1 MQALIAIIVALAV
14 TVAVLWFFFAP
25 RKAFRARV
33 DNGVQEAV
41 VEVKG
46 GYSPAVIEAEAG
58 LPLRLIFDRKEDG
71 ECSSHVVFSDFGVDL
86 ALPPFRTTTLTI
98 HPDRPGEYGFACGM
112 NMLHGTL
119 RVLPGKH
126 HAAMQD
132 EHSVSEENPNN
143 AESHVPVQSQQTAV
157 DEASYESV
165 DASSDFSSVS
175 AGSSDD
181 SSASREMRALITRLI
196 VSAIVTIPV
205 SASTMLMLYPI
216 PNWVQFIL
224 MLPVMCYAA
233 LPIFRSGFA
242 AIIHRS
248 PEMNALVSLGTVF
261 AFAYSCVVTFVP
273 QILPENAREP
283 YFEAVG
289 VAITLM
295 LVGQL
300 LEARARVGTGEA
312 MRALVKLQPKTAR
325 VVRNEIEEEIP
336 VDQVLVGDIIAI
348 RPGEQLPVDGTVIS
362 GSSSVDESMITGESM
377 PVLKQVGSSVTGATI
392 NGTGSLRY
400 RATKVG
406 KDTVLSQIIGLVQSA
421 QSSKAPVQ
429 RMADKISGIFVPIVV
444 LISVWS
450 CALWFAFGPEPRVVH
465 ALVAAVSVLL
475 IACPCALGLATP
487 LSVTVSTGRAA
498 QMGVLIRSAEALE
511 TCGKINAVV
520 LDKTG
525 TITAGKPSLTD
536 VLPLGKWREMP
547 DALLAITASTEQD
560 SEHPLAAAIVAGA
573 QEKHLTLGEATQF
586 RAISGQGVTAYVAS
600 HSVAVGNTDL
610 IDDLD
615 VAMPSVGNEDLDVI
629 IEAMERLSAEGKTPM
644 LAAVDGELAGIVA
657 VADTVK
663 PDSQQAIAALKSHG
677 VNVVMLTGDN
687 ETTAHAVANQV
698 SVSNVIAGVR
708 PENKADE
715 IAKLQ
720 AQGYTVAM
728 VGDGINDAPAL
739 ARANVGFAIGTGTDV
754 AIQSAD
760 VTLMN
765 GSLMGLVHALDLTH
779 ATMRNIAQNLGFAL
793 GYNSIGISIA
803 AGVLYPFTGMML
815 NPMIAGAAMAFSSL
829 CVVTNASRLRLFDPD
844 KAVRAANRTYQVRQ
858 PNPNDN
864 NHNNHNQ
871 KGFIMGL
878 FSDHKAKKEG
888 MHEGMEGMCGAHSC
902 CGGYTAGADQSALAK
917 DPVCGMSVDPATAAA
932 TSEYSGTTYY
942 FCNPGCAA
950 KFEQNPTQYL
960 A

>member
-14 TVAVLWFFFAP
+14 TAAVLWFFFAP

-33 DNGVQEAV
+33 GNGVQESV

-71 ECSSHVVFSDFGVDL
+71 ECSSHVVFSDFGIDL
-86 ALPPFRTTTLTI
+86 ALPAFRTTTLTL
-98 HPDRPGEYGFACGM
+98 HPNEPGEYGFACGM

-119 RVLPGKH
+119 RVVPGKH
-126 HAAMQD
+126 HAAMQE
-132 EHSVSEENPNN
+132 EHSESEENSNI
-143 AESHVPVQSQQTAV
+143 AESHVHMQSQPSVVA
-157 DEASYESV
+157 EKSYES
-165 DASSDFSSVS
+165 AESSNISSDSSN
-175 AGSSDD
+175 D
-181 SSASREMRALITRLI
+181 SSESRKMRALITRLI

-205 SASTMLMLYPI
+205 FASTMLMLYPM

-289 VAITLM
+289 VVITLM

-336 VDQVLVGDIIAI
+336 VDQVLAGDIIAI

-377 PVLKQVGSSVTGATI
+377 PVLKQAGSSVTGATI

-406 KDTVLSQIIGLVQSA
+406 KDTVLAQIIGLVQSA

-525 TITAGKPSLTD
+525 TITAGKPSLND
-536 VLPLGKWREMP
+536 VLPLGKWREMT
-547 DALLAITASTEQD
+547 DDLLAITASAERD

-586 RAISGQGVTAYVAS
+586 HAISGQGVTAHVAS

-615 VAMPSVGNEDLDVI
+615 VAMPSVGNENLDDI
-629 IEAMERLSAEGKTPM
+629 IETMERLSAEGKTPM
-644 LAAVDGELAGIVA
+644 LAAIDGELAGIVA

-663 PDSQQAIAALKSHG
+663 ADSQQAIAALKSHG

-698 SVSNVIAGVR
+698 GVSNVIAGVR

-765 GSLMGLVHALDLTH
+765 GSLMGLVHALDLTR

-793 GYNSIGISIA
+793 GYNSVGISIA

-829 CVVTNASRLRLFDPD
+829 CVVTNASRLRLFDPG
-844 KAVRAANRTYQVRQ
+844 KALRKTYQVRQ

-864 NHNNHNQ
+864 NHNNHSQ

-878 FSDHKAKKEG
+878 FSDHKAKKENA
-888 MHEGMEGMCGAHSC
+888 HESMEGMHSC
-902 CGGYTAGADQSALAK
+902 CGGHAANDNQSALAK

-932 TSEYSGTTYY
+932 TREYNGTAYY

-960 A
+960 D

>member
-14 TVAVLWFFFAP
+14 TAAVLWFFFAP

-33 DNGVQEAV
+33 GNGVQEAV

-98 HPDRPGEYGFACGM
+98 HPDEPGEYGFACGM

-132 EHSVSEENPNN
+132 EHSASEENPNN
-143 AESHVPVQSQQTAV
+143 AESHVPAQSQQTAV
-157 DEASYESV
+157 DETSHESV
-165 DASSDFSSVS
+165 DTSSDFSSIS
-175 AGSSDD
+175 ANSSDD
-181 SSASREMRALITRLI
+181 SYASREMRALITRLI

-205 SASTMLMLYPI
+205 FASTMLMLYPM
-216 PNWVQFIL
+216 PNWAQFIL

-289 VAITLM
+289 VVITLM

-312 MRALVKLQPKTAR
+312 MRALAKLQPKTAR

-336 VDQVLVGDIIAI
+336 VDQVLAGDIIAI

-377 PVLKQVGSSVTGATI
+377 PVLKQAGSSVTGATI

-406 KDTVLSQIIGLVQSA
+406 KDTVLAQIIGLVQSA

-444 LISVWS
+444 LIAVWS

-536 VLPLGKWREMP
+536 VLPLGKWREMT
-547 DALLAITASTEQD
+547 DDLLAITASAERD

-573 QEKHLTLGEATQF
+573 QEKHLTLGEVTQF
-586 RAISGQGVTAYVAS
+586 RAISGQGVTAHVAS
-600 HSVAVGNTDL
+600 HSVAVGNADL

-615 VAMPSVGNEDLDVI
+615 VAMPSVGNEDLDDI
-629 IEAMERLSAEGKTPM
+629 IETMERLSAEGKTPM
-644 LAAVDGELAGIVA
+644 LAAIDGELAGIVA

-663 PDSQQAIAALKSHG
+663 ADSQQAIAALKSHG
-677 VNVVMLTGDN
+677 VNVVMLTGDS

-698 SVSNVIAGVR
+698 GVSNVIAGVR

-765 GSLMGLVHALDLTH
+765 GSLMGLVHALDLTR

-793 GYNSIGISIA
+793 GYNSVGISIA

-844 KAVRAANRTYQVRQ
+844 KALRKTYQVRQ

-864 NHNNHNQ
+864 NHNNHSQ

-878 FSDHKAKKEG
+878 FSDHKAKKENA
-888 MHEGMEGMCGAHSC
+888 HESMEGMHSC
-902 CGGYTAGADQSALAK
+902 CGGHAANDNQSALAK

-932 TSEYSGTTYY
+932 TREYNGTAYY

-960 A
+960 D

>member
-1 MQALIAIIVALAV
+1 MQALIAVIVAFIV
-14 TVAVLWFFFAP
+14 TAAVLWFFFAP

-46 GYSPAVIEAEAG
+46 GYSPAIIEAEAG

-71 ECSSHVVFSDFGVDL
+71 ECSSHVVFSDFGIDL
-86 ALPPFRTTTLTI
+86 ALPAFRTTTLTL
-98 HPDRPGEYGFACGM
+98 HPSEPGEYGFSCGM

-119 RVLPGKH
+119 RVVPGKH
-126 HAAMQD
+126 HAAMAK
-132 EHSVSEENPNN
+132 EHSESEENPNI
-143 AESHVPVQSQQTAV
+143 AESHVHIQSQPSVVA
-157 DEASYESV
+157 EKSYES
-165 DASSDFSSVS
+165 AESSNISSDSSN
-175 AGSSDD
+175 D
-181 SSASREMRALITRLI
+181 SSESREMRTLIARLI

-205 SASTMLMLYPI
+205 FGSTMLMLYPM
-216 PNWVQFIL
+216 PNWVQFVL

-248 PEMNALVSLGTVF
+248 PEMNALVSLGTVC
-261 AFAYSCVVTFVP
+261 AFAYSCVVTFIP

-289 VAITLM
+289 VVITLM

-312 MRALVKLQPKTAR
+312 MRALAGLQPKIAR
-325 VVRNEIEEEIP
+325 VVRGEIEEEIP
-336 VDQVLVGDIIAI
+336 VEQVAVGDIIAI
-348 RPGEQLPVDGTVIS
+348 RPGEQLPVDGVVIA
-362 GSSSVDESMITGESM
+362 GSSAVDESMITGESM
-377 PVLKQVGSSVTGATI
+377 PVVKQTGSSVTGATI

-406 KDTVLSQIIGLVQSA
+406 KDTVLAQIIGLVQSA

-444 LISVWS
+444 LIAVWS

-525 TITAGKPSLTD
+525 TITAGTPSLTD
-536 VLPLGKWREMP
+536 VFPLGKWRKMP
-547 DALLAITASTEQD
+547 DDLLAITASAERD

-573 QEKHLTLGEATQF
+573 QEKHLTLGETTQF
-586 RAISGQGVTAYVAS
+586 RAISGQGVTAHVAS

-644 LAAVDGELAGIVA
+644 LAAIDGELAGIVA

-698 SVSNVIAGVR
+698 GVSNVIAGVR

-844 KAVRAANRTYQVRQ
+844 KAVRAASRTYQVRQ

-864 NHNNHNQ
+864 NHNNHSQ

-878 FSDHKAKKEG
+878 FSDHKAKKENAHESMAG
-888 MHEGMEGMCGAHSC
+888 MRSC
-902 CGGYTAGADQSALAK
+902 CGGHAANGNQSALAK
-917 DPVCGMSVDPATAAA
+917 DPVCGMSVDPTTAAA
-932 TSEYSGTTYY
+932 TREYNGTTYY

>member
-1 MQALIAIIVALAV
+1 M
-14 TVAVLWFFFAP
+14 
-25 RKAFRARV
+25 
-33 DNGVQEAV
+33 
-41 VEVKG
+41 
-46 GYSPAVIEAEAG
+46 
-58 LPLRLIFDRKEDG
+58 
-71 ECSSHVVFSDFGVDL
+71 
-86 ALPPFRTTTLTI
+86 
-98 HPDRPGEYGFACGM
+98 
-112 NMLHGTL
+112 
-119 RVLPGKH
+119 
-126 HAAMQD
+126 
-132 EHSVSEENPNN
+132 
-143 AESHVPVQSQQTAV
+143 
-157 DEASYESV
+157 
-165 DASSDFSSVS
+165 
-175 AGSSDD
+175 
-181 SSASREMRALITRLI
+181 
-196 VSAIVTIPV
+196 
-205 SASTMLMLYPI
+205 
-216 PNWVQFIL
+216 
-224 MLPVMCYAA
+224 
-233 LPIFRSGFA
+233 
-242 AIIHRS
+242 
-248 PEMNALVSLGTVF
+248 
-261 AFAYSCVVTFVP
+261 
-273 QILPENAREP
+273 
-283 YFEAVG
+283 
-289 VAITLM
+289 
-295 LVGQL
+295 
-300 LEARARVGTGEA
+300 
-312 MRALVKLQPKTAR
+312 
-325 VVRNEIEEEIP
+325 
-336 VDQVLVGDIIAI
+336 
-348 RPGEQLPVDGTVIS
+348 
-362 GSSSVDESMITGESM
+362 
-377 PVLKQVGSSVTGATI
+377 
-392 NGTGSLRY
+392 
-400 RATKVG
+400 
-406 KDTVLSQIIGLVQSA
+406 QSA

-429 RMADKISGIFVPIVV
+429 RLADKISGIFVPIVV
-444 LISVWS
+444 LIAVWS

-547 DALLAITASTEQD
+547 DDLLAITASAERD
-560 SEHPLAAAIVAGA
+560 SEHPLAAAIVAEA

-586 RAISGQGVTAYVAS
+586 RAISGQGVTAHVAS
-600 HSVAVGNTDL
+600 HSIAVGNTDL

-615 VAMPSVGNEDLDVI
+615 VAMPSVGNEDLDDI
-629 IEAMERLSAEGKTPM
+629 IETMERLSAEGKTPM

-698 SVSNVIAGVR
+698 GVSNVIAGVR

-864 NHNNHNQ
+864 NHNNHSQ

-888 MHEGMEGMCGAHSC
+888 MHEGMEGMGGAHSC
-902 CGGYTAGADQSALAK
+902 CGHTAGADQSVLAK
-917 DPVCGMSVDPATAAA
+917 DPVCGMSVDPAAAAA
-932 TSEYSGTTYY
+932 TREYNGTTYY

>member
-14 TVAVLWFFFAP
+14 TAAVLWFFFAP

-33 DNGVQEAV
+33 GNGVQEAV

-98 HPDRPGEYGFACGM
+98 HPDEPGEYGFACGM

-132 EHSVSEENPNN
+132 EHSASEENPNN
-143 AESHVPVQSQQTAV
+143 AESHVPAQSQQTAV
-157 DEASYESV
+157 DETSHESV
-165 DASSDFSSVS
+165 DTSSIS
-175 AGSSDD
+175 ANSSDD
-181 SSASREMRALITRLI
+181 SYASREMRALITRLI

-205 SASTMLMLYPI
+205 FASTMLMLYPM
-216 PNWVQFIL
+216 PNWAQFIL

-289 VAITLM
+289 VVITLM

-312 MRALVKLQPKTAR
+312 MRALAKLQPKTAR

-336 VDQVLVGDIIAI
+336 VDQVLAGDIIAI

-377 PVLKQVGSSVTGATI
+377 PVLKQAGSSVTGATI

-406 KDTVLSQIIGLVQSA
+406 KDTVLAQIIGLVQSA

-536 VLPLGKWREMP
+536 VLPLGKWREMT
-547 DALLAITASTEQD
+547 DDLLAITASAERD

-586 RAISGQGVTAYVAS
+586 HAISGQGVTAHVAS

-615 VAMPSVGNEDLDVI
+615 VAMPSVGDEDLDDI
-629 IEAMERLSAEGKTPM
+629 IETMERLSAEGKTPM
-644 LAAVDGELAGIVA
+644 LAAIDGELAGIVA

-663 PDSQQAIAALKSHG
+663 ADSQQAIAALKSHG
-677 VNVVMLTGDN
+677 VNVVMLTGDS

-698 SVSNVIAGVR
+698 GVSNVIAGVR

-765 GSLMGLVHALDLTH
+765 GSLMGLVHALDLTR

-793 GYNSIGISIA
+793 GYNSVGISIA

-844 KAVRAANRTYQVRQ
+844 KALRKTYQVRQ

-864 NHNNHNQ
+864 NHNNHSQ

-878 FSDHKAKKEG
+878 FSDHKAKKENA
-888 MHEGMEGMCGAHSC
+888 HESMEGMHSC
-902 CGGYTAGADQSALAK
+902 CGGHAANDNQSALAK

-932 TSEYSGTTYY
+932 TREYNGTAYY

-960 A
+960 D

>member
-98 HPDRPGEYGFACGM
+98 HPDGPGEYGFACGM

-132 EHSVSEENPNN
+132 EHSVSEEKPNN
-143 AESHVPVQSQQTAV
+143 AESHVPVQSQQAAV
-157 DEASYESV
+157 DETSHESV

-181 SSASREMRALITRLI
+181 SSASREMRALVTRLI

-205 SASTMLMLYPI
+205 FASTMLMLYPM

-289 VAITLM
+289 VVITLM

-312 MRALVKLQPKTAR
+312 MRALAKLQPKTAR

-362 GSSSVDESMITGESM
+362 GASSVDESMITGESM

-406 KDTVLSQIIGLVQSA
+406 KDMVLAQIIGLVQSA

-444 LISVWS
+444 LIAVWS

-547 DALLAITASTEQD
+547 DALLEITASAERY

-586 RAISGQGVTAYVAS
+586 RAISGQGVTAHVTS

-615 VAMPSVGNEDLDVI
+615 VAMPSVGNEDLDDI
-629 IEAMERLSAEGKTPM
+629 IETMERLSAEGKTPM
-644 LAAVDGELAGIVA
+644 LAAIDGELAGIVA

-698 SVSNVIAGVR
+698 GVSNVIAGVR

-829 CVVTNASRLRLFDPD
+829 CVVTNASRLRLFNPD
-844 KAVRAANRTYQVRQ
+844 KAVRASNRMYQVRQ

-864 NHNNHNQ
+864 NHNNHSQ

-902 CGGYTAGADQSALAK
+902 CGGHNAGADQSALVK
-917 DPVCGMSVDPATAAA
+917 DPVCGMSVDPTTAAA
-932 TSEYSGTTYY
+932 TREYNGTTYY
-942 FCNPGCAA
+942 FCNPGCADR
-950 KFEQNPTQYL
+950 FSQNPQAYIG
-960 A
+960 

>member
-1 MQALIAIIVALAV
+1 
-14 TVAVLWFFFAP
+14 
-25 RKAFRARV
+25 
-33 DNGVQEAV
+33 
-41 VEVKG
+41 
-46 GYSPAVIEAEAG
+46 
-58 LPLRLIFDRKEDG
+58 
-71 ECSSHVVFSDFGVDL
+71 
-86 ALPPFRTTTLTI
+86 
-98 HPDRPGEYGFACGM
+98 
-112 NMLHGTL
+112 
-119 RVLPGKH
+119 
-126 HAAMQD
+126 
-132 EHSVSEENPNN
+132 
-143 AESHVPVQSQQTAV
+143 
-157 DEASYESV
+157 
-165 DASSDFSSVS
+165 
-175 AGSSDD
+175 
-181 SSASREMRALITRLI
+181 
-196 VSAIVTIPV
+196 
-205 SASTMLMLYPI
+205 MLMLYPI

>member
-1 MQALIAIIVALAV
+1 
-14 TVAVLWFFFAP
+14 
-25 RKAFRARV
+25 
-33 DNGVQEAV
+33 
-41 VEVKG
+41 
-46 GYSPAVIEAEAG
+46 
-58 LPLRLIFDRKEDG
+58 
-71 ECSSHVVFSDFGVDL
+71 
-86 ALPPFRTTTLTI
+86 
-98 HPDRPGEYGFACGM
+98 
-112 NMLHGTL
+112 
-119 RVLPGKH
+119 
-126 HAAMQD
+126 
-132 EHSVSEENPNN
+132 
-143 AESHVPVQSQQTAV
+143 
-157 DEASYESV
+157 
-165 DASSDFSSVS
+165 
-175 AGSSDD
+175 
-181 SSASREMRALITRLI
+181 
-196 VSAIVTIPV
+196 
-205 SASTMLMLYPI
+205 
-216 PNWVQFIL
+216 
-224 MLPVMCYAA
+224 
-233 LPIFRSGFA
+233 
-242 AIIHRS
+242 
-248 PEMNALVSLGTVF
+248 
-261 AFAYSCVVTFVP
+261 
-273 QILPENAREP
+273 
-283 YFEAVG
+283 
-289 VAITLM
+289 
-295 LVGQL
+295 
-300 LEARARVGTGEA
+300 

-336 VDQVLVGDIIAI
+336 VDQVLAGDIIAI

-377 PVLKQVGSSVTGATI
+377 PVLKQAGSSVTGATI

-406 KDTVLSQIIGLVQSA
+406 KDTVLAQIIGLVQSA

-429 RMADKISGIFVPIVV
+429 RMADKISGFFVPIVV

-525 TITAGKPSLTD
+525 TITAGKPSLND
-536 VLPLGKWREMP
+536 VLPLGKWREMT
-547 DALLAITASTEQD
+547 DDLLAITASAERD

-586 RAISGQGVTAYVAS
+586 HAISGQGVTAHVAS

-615 VAMPSVGNEDLDVI
+615 VAMPSVGNENLDDI
-629 IEAMERLSAEGKTPM
+629 IETMERLSAEGKTPM
-644 LAAVDGELAGIVA
+644 LAAIDGELAGIVA

-663 PDSQQAIAALKSHG
+663 ADSQQAIAALKSHG

-698 SVSNVIAGVR
+698 GVSNVIAGVR

-765 GSLMGLVHALDLTH
+765 GSLMGLVHALDLTR

-793 GYNSIGISIA
+793 GYNSVGISIA

-829 CVVTNASRLRLFDPD
+829 CVVTNASRLRLFDPG
-844 KAVRAANRTYQVRQ
+844 KALRKTYQVRQ

-902 CGGYTAGADQSALAK
+902 CGGHTAGADQSALAK
-917 DPVCGMSVDPATAAA
+917 DPVCGMSVDPTTAAA
-932 TSEYSGTTYY
+932 TREYNGTTYY

>member
-1 MQALIAIIVALAV
+1 
-14 TVAVLWFFFAP
+14 
-25 RKAFRARV
+25 
-33 DNGVQEAV
+33 
-41 VEVKG
+41 
-46 GYSPAVIEAEAG
+46 
-58 LPLRLIFDRKEDG
+58 
-71 ECSSHVVFSDFGVDL
+71 
-86 ALPPFRTTTLTI
+86 
-98 HPDRPGEYGFACGM
+98 
-112 NMLHGTL
+112 
-119 RVLPGKH
+119 
-126 HAAMQD
+126 
-132 EHSVSEENPNN
+132 
-143 AESHVPVQSQQTAV
+143 
-157 DEASYESV
+157 
-165 DASSDFSSVS
+165 
-175 AGSSDD
+175 
-181 SSASREMRALITRLI
+181 MRALVTRLI
-196 VSAIVTIPV
+196 VSVIVTIPV
-205 SASTMLMLYPI
+205 FASTMLMLYPM

-289 VAITLM
+289 VVITLM

-312 MRALVKLQPKTAR
+312 MRALAKLQPKTAR

-547 DALLAITASTEQD
+547 DALLAITASAEQD

-586 RAISGQGVTAYVAS
+586 RAISGQGVTAHVAS

-610 IDDLD
+610 IDDFD
-615 VAMPSVGNEDLDVI
+615 VAMPSVGNEDIDAI

-644 LAAVDGELAGIVA
+644 LAAIDGELAGIVA
-657 VADTVK
+657 VADMVK

-698 SVSNVIAGVR
+698 GVSNVIAGVR

-878 FSDHKAKKEG
+878 FNDHKAKKEG

-902 CGGYTAGADQSALAK
+902 CGGHTAGADQSALAK

-932 TSEYSGTTYY
+932 TREYNGTTYY

>member
-1 MQALIAIIVALAV
+1 
-14 TVAVLWFFFAP
+14 
-25 RKAFRARV
+25 
-33 DNGVQEAV
+33 
-41 VEVKG
+41 
-46 GYSPAVIEAEAG
+46 
-58 LPLRLIFDRKEDG
+58 
-71 ECSSHVVFSDFGVDL
+71 
-86 ALPPFRTTTLTI
+86 
-98 HPDRPGEYGFACGM
+98 
-112 NMLHGTL
+112 
-119 RVLPGKH
+119 
-126 HAAMQD
+126 
-132 EHSVSEENPNN
+132 
-143 AESHVPVQSQQTAV
+143 
-157 DEASYESV
+157 
-165 DASSDFSSVS
+165 
-175 AGSSDD
+175 
-181 SSASREMRALITRLI
+181 
-196 VSAIVTIPV
+196 
-205 SASTMLMLYPI
+205 
-216 PNWVQFIL
+216 
-224 MLPVMCYAA
+224 
-233 LPIFRSGFA
+233 
-242 AIIHRS
+242 
-248 PEMNALVSLGTVF
+248 
-261 AFAYSCVVTFVP
+261 
-273 QILPENAREP
+273 
-283 YFEAVG
+283 
-289 VAITLM
+289 M

-336 VDQVLVGDIIAI
+336 VDQVLAGDIIAI

-377 PVLKQVGSSVTGATI
+377 PVLKQTGSSVTGATI

-406 KDTVLSQIIGLVQSA
+406 KDTVLAQIIGLVQSA

-525 TITAGKPSLTD
+525 TITAGKPSLAD
-536 VLPLGKWREMP
+536 VLPLGKWREMT
-547 DALLAITASTEQD
+547 DDLLAITASAERD

-586 RAISGQGVTAYVAS
+586 HAISGQGVTAHVAS

-615 VAMPSVGNEDLDVI
+615 VAMPSVGDEDLDDI
-629 IEAMERLSAEGKTPM
+629 IETMERLSAEGKTPM
-644 LAAVDGELAGIVA
+644 LAAIDGELAGIVA

-663 PDSQQAIAALKSHG
+663 ADSQQAIAALKSHG

-698 SVSNVIAGVR
+698 GVSNVIAGVR

-765 GSLMGLVHALDLTH
+765 GSLMGLVHALDLTR
-779 ATMRNIAQNLGFAL
+779 ATMRNIAQNRGFAL
-793 GYNSIGISIA
+793 GYNSVGISIA

-829 CVVTNASRLRLFDPD
+829 CVVTNASRLRLFDPG
-844 KAVRAANRTYQVRQ
+844 KALRKTYQVRQ

-864 NHNNHNQ
+864 NHNNHSQ

-878 FSDHKAKKEG
+878 FSDHKAKKENA
-888 MHEGMEGMCGAHSC
+888 HERMEGMHSC
-902 CGGYTAGADQSALAK
+902 CGGHAANDNQSALAK

-932 TSEYSGTTYY
+932 AREYNGTAYY

-960 A
+960 D

>member
-14 TVAVLWFFFAP
+14 TAAVLWFFFAP

-33 DNGVQEAV
+33 GNGVQEAV

-98 HPDRPGEYGFACGM
+98 HPDEPGEYGFACGM

-132 EHSVSEENPNN
+132 EHSASEENPNN
-143 AESHVPVQSQQTAV
+143 AESHVPAQSQQTAV
-157 DEASYESV
+157 DETSHESV
-165 DASSDFSSVS
+165 DTSSIS
-175 AGSSDD
+175 ANSSDD
-181 SSASREMRALITRLI
+181 SYASREMRALITRLI

-205 SASTMLMLYPI
+205 FASTMLMLYPM
-216 PNWVQFIL
+216 PNWAQFIL

-289 VAITLM
+289 VVITLM

-312 MRALVKLQPKTAR
+312 MRALAKLQPKTAR

-336 VDQVLVGDIIAI
+336 VDQVLAGDIIAI

-377 PVLKQVGSSVTGATI
+377 PVLKQAGSSVTGATI

-406 KDTVLSQIIGLVQSA
+406 KDTVLAQIIGLVQSA

-429 RMADKISGIFVPIVV
+429 RLADKISGIFVPIVV
-444 LISVWS
+444 LIAVWS
-450 CALWFAFGPEPRVVH
+450 CALWFTFGPEPRVVH

-536 VLPLGKWREMP
+536 VLPLGKWHEIP
-547 DALLAITASTEQD
+547 DDLLAITASAERD

-586 RAISGQGVTAYVAS
+586 HAISGQGVTAHVAS

-615 VAMPSVGNEDLDVI
+615 VAMPSVGNENLDDI
-629 IEAMERLSAEGKTPM
+629 IETMERLSAEGKTPM
-644 LAAVDGELAGIVA
+644 LAAIDGELAGIVA

-663 PDSQQAIAALKSHG
+663 ADSQQAIAALKSHG

-698 SVSNVIAGVR
+698 GVSNVIAGVR

-765 GSLMGLVHALDLTH
+765 GSLMGLVHALDLTR

-793 GYNSIGISIA
+793 GYNSVGISIA

-844 KAVRAANRTYQVRQ
+844 KALRKTYQVRQ

-864 NHNNHNQ
+864 NHNNHSQ

-878 FSDHKAKKEG
+878 FSDHKAKKENA
-888 MHEGMEGMCGAHSC
+888 HESMEGMHSC
-902 CGGYTAGADQSALAK
+902 CGGHTAGVDQSALAK

-932 TSEYSGTTYY
+932 TREYNGTDYY

>member
-1 MQALIAIIVALAV
+1 
-14 TVAVLWFFFAP
+14 
-25 RKAFRARV
+25 
-33 DNGVQEAV
+33 
-41 VEVKG
+41 
-46 GYSPAVIEAEAG
+46 
-58 LPLRLIFDRKEDG
+58 
-71 ECSSHVVFSDFGVDL
+71 
-86 ALPPFRTTTLTI
+86 
-98 HPDRPGEYGFACGM
+98 
-112 NMLHGTL
+112 
-119 RVLPGKH
+119 
-126 HAAMQD
+126 
-132 EHSVSEENPNN
+132 
-143 AESHVPVQSQQTAV
+143 
-157 DEASYESV
+157 
-165 DASSDFSSVS
+165 
-175 AGSSDD
+175 
-181 SSASREMRALITRLI
+181 
-196 VSAIVTIPV
+196 
-205 SASTMLMLYPI
+205 
-216 PNWVQFIL
+216 
-224 MLPVMCYAA
+224 
-233 LPIFRSGFA
+233 
-242 AIIHRS
+242 
-248 PEMNALVSLGTVF
+248 
-261 AFAYSCVVTFVP
+261 
-273 QILPENAREP
+273 
-283 YFEAVG
+283 
-289 VAITLM
+289 
-295 LVGQL
+295 
-300 LEARARVGTGEA
+300 
-312 MRALVKLQPKTAR
+312 
-325 VVRNEIEEEIP
+325 
-336 VDQVLVGDIIAI
+336 
-348 RPGEQLPVDGTVIS
+348 
-362 GSSSVDESMITGESM
+362 MITGESM
-377 PVLKQVGSSVTGATI
+377 PVLKQAGSSVTGATI

-406 KDTVLSQIIGLVQSA
+406 KDTVLAQIIGLVQSA

-536 VLPLGKWREMP
+536 VLPLGKWREMT
-547 DALLAITASTEQD
+547 DDLLAITASAERD

-586 RAISGQGVTAYVAS
+586 HAISGQGVTAHVAS

-615 VAMPSVGNEDLDVI
+615 VAMPSVGDEDLDDI
-629 IEAMERLSAEGKTPM
+629 IETMERLSAEGKTPM
-644 LAAVDGELAGIVA
+644 LAAIDGELAGIVA

-663 PDSQQAIAALKSHG
+663 AESQQAIAALKSHG

-698 SVSNVIAGVR
+698 GVSNVIAGVR

-765 GSLMGLVHALDLTH
+765 GSLMGLVHALDLTR

-793 GYNSIGISIA
+793 GYNSVGISIA

-844 KAVRAANRTYQVRQ
+844 KALRKTYQVRQ

-864 NHNNHNQ
+864 NHNNHSQ

-878 FSDHKAKKEG
+878 FSDHKAKKENA
-888 MHEGMEGMCGAHSC
+888 HESMEGMHSC
-902 CGGYTAGADQSALAK
+902 CGGHAANDNQSALAK

-932 TSEYSGTTYY
+932 TREYNGTAYY

-960 A
+960 D

>member
-1 MQALIAIIVALAV
+1 MLA
-14 TVAVLWFFFAP
+14 
-25 RKAFRARV
+25 
-33 DNGVQEAV
+33 
-41 VEVKG
+41 
-46 GYSPAVIEAEAG
+46 
-58 LPLRLIFDRKEDG
+58 
-71 ECSSHVVFSDFGVDL
+71 
-86 ALPPFRTTTLTI
+86 
-98 HPDRPGEYGFACGM
+98 
-112 NMLHGTL
+112 
-119 RVLPGKH
+119 
-126 HAAMQD
+126 
-132 EHSVSEENPNN
+132 
-143 AESHVPVQSQQTAV
+143 
-157 DEASYESV
+157 
-165 DASSDFSSVS
+165 
-175 AGSSDD
+175 
-181 SSASREMRALITRLI
+181 
-196 VSAIVTIPV
+196 
-205 SASTMLMLYPI
+205 
-216 PNWVQFIL
+216 
-224 MLPVMCYAA
+224 
-233 LPIFRSGFA
+233 
-242 AIIHRS
+242 
-248 PEMNALVSLGTVF
+248 
-261 AFAYSCVVTFVP
+261 
-273 QILPENAREP
+273 
-283 YFEAVG
+283 
-289 VAITLM
+289 
-295 LVGQL
+295 
-300 LEARARVGTGEA
+300 
-312 MRALVKLQPKTAR
+312 
-325 VVRNEIEEEIP
+325 
-336 VDQVLVGDIIAI
+336 GDIIAI

-377 PVLKQVGSSVTGATI
+377 PVLKQAGSSVTGATI

-406 KDTVLSQIIGLVQSA
+406 KDTVLAQIIGLVQSA

-444 LISVWS
+444 LIAVWS
-450 CALWFAFGPEPRVVH
+450 CALWFTFGPEPRVVH

-536 VLPLGKWREMP
+536 VLPLGKWREMT
-547 DALLAITASTEQD
+547 DDLLAITASAERD

-586 RAISGQGVTAYVAS
+586 HAISGQGVTAHVAS

-615 VAMPSVGNEDLDVI
+615 VAMPSVGDEDLDDI
-629 IEAMERLSAEGKTPM
+629 IETMERLSAEGKTPM
-644 LAAVDGELAGIVA
+644 LAAIDGELAGIVA

-663 PDSQQAIAALKSHG
+663 ADSQQAIAALKSHG

-698 SVSNVIAGVR
+698 GVSNVIAGVR

-765 GSLMGLVHALDLTH
+765 GSLMGLVHALDLTR

-793 GYNSIGISIA
+793 GYNSVGISIA

-844 KAVRAANRTYQVRQ
+844 KALRKTYQVRQ

-864 NHNNHNQ
+864 NHNNHSQ

-878 FSDHKAKKEG
+878 FSDHKAKKENA
-888 MHEGMEGMCGAHSC
+888 HESMEGMHSC
-902 CGGYTAGADQSALAK
+902 CGGHAANDNQSALAK

-932 TSEYSGTTYY
+932 TREYNGTAYY

-960 A
+960 D

>member
-98 HPDRPGEYGFACGM
+98 HPDGPGEYGFACGM

-132 EHSVSEENPNN
+132 EHSVSEEKPNN
-143 AESHVPVQSQQTAV
+143 AESHVPVQSQQAAV
-157 DEASYESV
+157 DETSHESV
-165 DASSDFSSVS
+165 DASSDFSSIS
-175 AGSSDD
+175 ANSSDD
-181 SSASREMRALITRLI
+181 SYASREMRALITRLI

-205 SASTMLMLYPI
+205 FASTMLMLYPM
-216 PNWVQFIL
+216 PNWAQFIL

-233 LPIFRSGFA
+233 LPIFCSGFA

-289 VAITLM
+289 VVITLM

-312 MRALVKLQPKTAR
+312 MRALAKLQPKTAR

-336 VDQVLVGDIIAI
+336 VDQVLAGDIIAI

-377 PVLKQVGSSVTGATI
+377 PVLKQAGSSVTGATI

-406 KDTVLSQIIGLVQSA
+406 KDTVLAQIIGLVQSA

-429 RMADKISGIFVPIVV
+429 RLADKISGIFVPIVV
-444 LISVWS
+444 LIAVWS

-547 DALLAITASTEQD
+547 DALLEITASAERY

-586 RAISGQGVTAYVAS
+586 RAISGQGVTAHVTS

-615 VAMPSVGNEDLDVI
+615 MAMPSVGNEDLDDI
-629 IEAMERLSAEGKTPM
+629 IETMERLSAEGKTPM

-698 SVSNVIAGVR
+698 GVSNVIAGVR

-844 KAVRAANRTYQVRQ
+844 KALRAANRTYQVRQ

-864 NHNNHNQ
+864 NHNNHSQ

-888 MHEGMEGMCGAHSC
+888 MHEGMEGMGGAHSC
-902 CGGYTAGADQSALAK
+902 CGHTAGADQSVLAK
-917 DPVCGMSVDPATAAA
+917 DPVCGMSVDPAAAAA
-932 TSEYSGTTYY
+932 TREYNGTTYY